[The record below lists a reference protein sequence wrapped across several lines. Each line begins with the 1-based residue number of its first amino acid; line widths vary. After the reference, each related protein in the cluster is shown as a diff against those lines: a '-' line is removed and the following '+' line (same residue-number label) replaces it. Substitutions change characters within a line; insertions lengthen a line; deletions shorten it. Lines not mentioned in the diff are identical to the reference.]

1 MSKLENSSLSSGQI
15 WRQVADPRGSISQ
28 RLPRFTPNQNQ
39 GASTPYRHFPS
50 RKNILRNKK
59 NILWNNKIFYGIKN
73 ICTHS
78 VVVGVGSV
86 VRGRGGAGSA
96 AGAGEVDGAV
106 GGVLCL
112 HLRPAPHLHAVSALP
127 VRISLRDAVRLILK
141 RNNNLNS
148 CISKDYFIANSWTL
162 ISSYLKDLSD
172 HVIICPFATKY
183 PLPELHM
190 FCCW

>member
-59 NILWNNKIFYGIKN
+59 NILRNNKIFYGIKN

-141 RNNNLNS
+141 NINS
-148 CISKDYFIANSWTL
+148 VYFFNVFSKIISILQCPVSSSL
-162 ISSYLKDLSD
+162 ITYQVNRRIYPSHHASYCFMS
-172 HVIICPFATKY
+172 TMY
-183 PLPELHM
+183 
-190 FCCW
+190 W